1 MISDEEARAIEEA
14 RRAGTSEPRRLARW
28 VDVLLIER
36 RELVGQLNL
45 IQRQL
50 SVAMR
55 HFDRLCIERANI
67 DWVRTRLQAGATY
80 LDGLFARRNRTGR
93 SPLDDR
99 H

>member
-1 MISDEEARAIEEA
+1 VQ
-14 RRAGTSEPRRLARW
+14 RRL
-28 VDVLLIER
+28 
-36 RELVGQLNL
+36 
-45 IQRQL
+45 RQ
-50 SVAMR
+50 AFA

-80 LDGLFARRNRTGR
+80 LDGLFSRRSRSGQ